1 MFNPKENILDKQLA
15 ESGKELQFLDFVADV
30 FTGGA
35 HSRNKQA
42 RKQAKEQN
50 KADAAAYK
58 FEGEELQRSYEYSK
72 ESLEIQKRNTEA
84 NISFQEKQ
92 LKQQYDYGMGIRAY
106 EYNQELRAYDQSFS
120 EYTQQTSFNTTAEEF
135 ALQQQDR
142 YLLEQQIDLALDE
155 DQTYLQYATATRG
168 LQLQKQKAVK
178 AAAKTMRDTGLEE
191 LRAAG
196 AARARGK
203 AGRSQAKILQSITA
217 EYDRRESDL
226 IDTLMLD
233 VEGID
238 LELMSKKMQLDID
251 QFAFEMTSN
260 NLLAADQFSRKQ
272 IAMQRRQADMQAEA
286 NLMLKPEQVPPL
298 PKPIALPRPEYQEV
312 YEPKQGPPGA
322 KVIAP
327 QESLGAALV
336 STTLGYAT
344 VIGGLTSGGGSKNA

>member
-1 MFNPKENILDKQLA
+1 MFNPKENLLDKQLT
-15 ESGKELQFLDFVADV
+15 ESGIELKGFTDLVADV

-42 RKQAKEQN
+42 KKQAKEQN
-50 KADAAAYK
+50 KAEEAAYK

-120 EYTQQTSFNTTAEEF
+120 EFTQQTSFNTTAEEF

-233 VEGID
+233 VGGID

-322 KVIAP
+322 KIIAP
-327 QESLGAALV
+327 QESLGAAFV

-344 VIGGLTSGGGSKNA
+344 GFKALFGD